1 NIAQLP
7 NTSASVPHLKA
18 AVSELQSQGYALPD
32 YPDEPAT
39 DAEREVRARYDTVKG
54 SAVNPVLR
62 QGNSDRRAPAAVKEF
77 ARKNPH
83 KMGQWSPDSKTNV
96 ATMGTEDF
104 ASNEKSVVLPAEDAL
119 TIRFIS

>member
-1 NIAQLP
+1 
-7 NTSASVPHLKA
+7 
-18 AVSELQSQGYALPD
+18 
-32 YPDEPAT
+32 PDEPAT
-39 DAEREVRARYDTVKG
+39 DAEREVRARYDKVKG

-83 KMGQWSPDSKTNV
+83 RMGKWSSESKTNV

-104 ASNEKSVVLPAEDAL
+104 ASNEKSVVLPADDTL
-119 TIRFIS
+119 TIRFEIGRASCR